1 MDKPLEYEFAKDGDR
16 NTNLPNANADDN
28 SVSFQSGFTLPY
40 ELNPA
45 NGGKNIERSDMN
57 EIFYRICKAIND
69 TAEQVGAWNALTT
82 ENLNDVKQRGYYYQ
96 PLNIEA
102 TSERNY
108 PANTA
113 GYLIVFNNSINSWGV
128 TQFYKVYNS
137 DRVFIRRT
145 TSATAW
151 STWDSF
157 VLTSEYNAK
166 VTQLQNSINTKED
179 KTKFTNSVINS
190 STNSDL
196 NNLTTNGFFWRTPNQ
211 GAPLPTTNGG
221 AVIVDTN
228 GSQITQYFYTDVWNS
243 ATGGIWFRTRNA
255 RGTWTDWQHVENSEH
270 AEATY
275 RKIAD
280 SYTKT
285 ETNNLLNQKE
295 DKTKISTQD
304 LTTENLNNIT
314 NQGYFRQQTNA
325 NATTARNYP
334 VQQAGT
340 LINLIPSE
348 SGSIYL
354 KQVYLTINNDFIFV
368 RARNNDLNW
377 TNWGR
382 LALKSE
388 VDLKRN
394 ISDSYSKTETN
405 TQINNAVNS
414 TTHRYKALRCN
425 PSANTIQWQTGG
437 ISISKQNDYTVRIT
451 HNLGTTNYAVTASI
465 NRIGRPLGASSAN
478 VVAINANYC
487 DISCHWGGDN
497 AQGNILPTIMN
508 VSIFY

>member
-69 TAEQVGAWNALTT
+69 TAEQVGIWNALTT
-82 ENLNDVKQRGYYYQ
+82 ENLNDIKQRGYYYQ
-96 PLNIEA
+96 NANIQA
-102 TSERNY
+102 TNERNY
-108 PANTA
+108 PINTA

-137 DRVFIRRT
+137 DRVYIRRT
-145 TSATAW
+145 TSVTGW
-151 STWDSF
+151 SEWDSF
-157 VLTSEYNAK
+157 ILSSEYNAK

-179 KTKFTNSVINS
+179 KTKITLQGSNDANW
-190 STNSDL
+190 
-196 NNLTTNGFFWRTPNQ
+196 NNRKTQ
-211 GAPLPTTNGG
+211 GWYYAN
-221 AVIVDTN
+221 
-228 GSQITQYFYTDVWNS
+228 
-243 ATGGIWFRTRNA
+243 ATGTNKPNNNAMWGVVIDRGNDTYYQELHEFSNGKIWSRQFASGAWSAWDSLMLT
-255 RGTWTDWQHVENSEH
+255 SE
-270 AEATY
+270 ANTTY

-280 SYTKT
+280 SYT
-285 ETNNLLNQKE
+285 
-295 DKTKISTQD
+295 
-304 LTTENLNNIT
+304 
-314 NQGYFRQQTNA
+314 
-325 NATTARNYP
+325 
-334 VQQAGT
+334 
-340 LINLIPSE
+340 
-348 SGSIYL
+348 
-354 KQVYLTINNDFIFV
+354 
-368 RARNNDLNW
+368 
-377 TNWGR
+377 
-382 LALKSE
+382 
-388 VDLKRN
+388 
-394 ISDSYSKTETN
+394 KTETN

-478 VVAINANYC
+478 VVAINAKYC